1 MKVKNINIIL
11 IFILILICIVLLYIL
26 FNNKHHEIYNE
37 MNKLILKE
45 KFNLNVN
52 NDCMNS
58 DKKNICQN
66 LSLTCKR
73 SNAEEGC
80 ESDEKYLEYCNYL
93 SSIEN
98 VLESSC
104 FSCDEKKNII
114 DTAKRVN
121 CLSLAGA
128 IDESST

>member
-1 MKVKNINIIL
+1 MKAKNINIIL
-11 IFILILICIVLLYIL
+11 IFILILICIILLYIL

-45 KFNLNVN
+45 KFNVDVN

-58 DKKNICQN
+58 DKQNICEN
-66 LSLTCKR
+66 ISLTCKS
-73 SNAEEGC
+73 SNADEGC
-80 ESDEKYLEYCNYL
+80 ENEEKYQGYCNYL
-93 SSIEN
+93 SSIQN
-98 VLESSC
+98 VLKSSC
-104 FSCDEKKNII
+104 FSCDEKQNII

-128 IDESST
+128 IDEGTT

>member
-1 MKVKNINIIL
+1 MKAKNINIIL
-11 IFILILICIVLLYIL
+11 IFILILISIILLYIL

-45 KFNLNVN
+45 KFNVDVN

-58 DKKNICQN
+58 DKQNICEN
-66 LSLTCKR
+66 LSLTCKE

-80 ESDEKYLEYCNYL
+80 ENEEKHQEYCNYL
-93 SSIEN
+93 SSIQN
-98 VLESSC
+98 VLKSSC

-128 IDESST
+128 IYESTP